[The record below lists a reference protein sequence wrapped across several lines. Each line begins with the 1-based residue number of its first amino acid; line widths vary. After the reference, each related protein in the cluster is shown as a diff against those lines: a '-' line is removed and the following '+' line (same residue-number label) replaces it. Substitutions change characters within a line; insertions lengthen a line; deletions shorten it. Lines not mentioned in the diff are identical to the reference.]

1 MVSKDTK
8 NHLHA
13 LLLQRLNIL
22 LLVLQ
27 ALGDV
32 LIVVVIHL
40 LGLWIV
46 VDISREEDHLV
57 KEILATVLKCK
68 A

>member
-1 MVSKDTK
+1 MVSKNTK